1 MGRRQHQNETTRMN
15 IAMNYKSVQWILF
28 LMSLGKSIIP
38 FLWVDLDTILF
49 PISSINV
56 EISDKKWGRYFSAF
70 FALHASATAD
80 LLSSIFLFPLG

>member
-56 EISDKKWGRYFSAF
+56 EISDKNGEDISVPP
-70 FALHASATAD
+70 LHASATAD

>member
-1 MGRRQHQNETTRMN
+1 MINSIMKTMGRRQHQNETTRMN

-56 EISDKKWGRYFSAF
+56 EIYDKKW
-70 FALHASATAD
+70 
-80 LLSSIFLFPLG
+80 